1 MRQFYSFD
9 LLALVF
15 ALGCLPLM
23 WLTALPSNN
32 QWYFLCCLLVIWLLI
47 IPTKFRHYKVV
58 IAVLLLSFLWSTAYS
73 KQYLSNTIPYIDKTL
88 LVQAKVT
95 SVNTRGQFTQPAS
108 SYIKFVIIN
117 LEDHSLASTIPIL
130 VYWDQPDM
138 PMAGQIWQLK
148 LKTKVVHSYLNQGG
162 FDSQRFAISNRSLL
176 TAKVVSA
183 HLLND
188 EYNIKQKVV
197 NQALPYINLFPYRD
211 ILLALAFGDRSHLE
225 DDNRQIMLQT
235 GVAHL
240 MAISGMH
247 IAMVFMLCA
256 FICKLSLLL
265 VSQRFIYYGMPII
278 FGWLCA
284 LFYAWLT
291 GLNPPALR
299 AILALS
305 IWIYLRYQN
314 YQISSWQKIN
324 RIIAALLLFDPLM
337 ILSDSFWLSC
347 YAVLSLVFLY
357 EWLPLPKYMQRQKR
371 WYLVRLLH
379 LQLGL
384 ILLLLPIQLWVFHG
398 TSLVSLLTNL
408 IAIPTILLLTFPIIL
423 LALLFSLINCF
434 HVALGCWFIAE
445 QSLEWLFYCLN
456 QFNCGWFTI
465 AANGYLLSLSGWLV
479 IIVIRTECWRRFF
492 MTLLVILVIL
502 ITPFFKQQDFLW
514 RLDILDVGHGL
525 AVIIHNGKSA
535 IIYDTG
541 AKWETS
547 SAMQR
552 VIIPF
557 LQWHNLEVQGIIISH
572 QHNDHIGGLSELQQL
587 YPKAWVMSS
596 SFKLNNS
603 YPCIAGNSLTWQNL
617 TLQVLWPDKLVDYAQ
632 NENSCVIQVSD
643 GHFKVLLTG
652 DLERNQEYQL
662 ISRYQQKLSST
673 FLQMPHHGSGTSS
686 SYAFLNYVA
695 PDFSFAS
702 TSRYNPWK
710 LPSYKVINR
719 YEELHLP
726 YHVTAKSGQMSLFIQ
741 QNNWTLKTMR
751 AQINPRWYHDWFG
764 SLPIYE

>member
-1 MRQFYSFD
+1 M
-9 LLALVF
+9 V
-15 ALGCLPLM
+15 
-23 WLTALPSNN
+23 LPSNN
-32 QWYFLCCLLVIWLLI
+32 QWYSLAGILVIWVLI
-47 IPTKFRHYKVV
+47 VPNKFCHYRVV
-58 IAVLLLSFLWSTAYS
+58 IAVFVLSFLWSTAYS
-73 KQYLSNTIPYIDKTL
+73 KQYLTNTIPYIDKTVI
-88 LVQAKVT
+88 VQAKVT
-95 SVNTRGQFTQPAS
+95 SLNTHEQFTQS
-108 SYIKFVIIN
+108 SSYYIKFDIFNIDN
-117 LEDHSLASTIPIL
+117 YPLASTIPIS
-130 VYWDQPDM
+130 VYWEQPDM
-138 PMAGQIWQLK
+138 PMAGQDWQLK
-148 LKTKVVHSYLNQGG
+148 LKTKVVPSYLNQGG
-162 FDSQRFAISNRSLL
+162 FDSQRFSITNRNLL

-183 HLLND
+183 KLLSA

-197 NQALPYINLFPYRD
+197 NQALLYINLFSYRD
-211 ILLALAFGDRSHLE
+211 ILLALAFGDRSHI
-225 DDNRQIMLQT
+225 DNDNRHIMLQT

-247 IAMVFMLCA
+247 IVMVFMLCS
-256 FICKLSLLL
+256 FICKLALFF
-265 VSQRFIYYGMPII
+265 VSQRFIYYSIPVV
-278 FGWLCA
+278 FGWLGA
-284 LFYAWLT
+284 FFYAWLT

-299 AILALS
+299 AIVALS
-305 IWIYLRYQN
+305 VWIYLRFQN

-347 YAVLSLVFLY
+347 YAVLSLLFLY
-357 EWLPLPKYMQRQKR
+357 EWLPLPKFMQRQKR

-379 LQLGL
+379 LQFGL
-384 ILLLLPIQLWVFHG
+384 IVLLLPIQLWVFHG
-398 TSLVSLLTNL
+398 ISLVSILTNL
-408 IAIPTILLLTFPIIL
+408 IAIPIILLLTFPAIL
-423 LALLFSLINCF
+423 LALLFSLIDCF
-434 HVALGCWFIAE
+434 YIALGCWFIAE

-456 QFNCGWFTI
+456 QVNWGWFNIPT
-465 AANGYLLSLSGWLV
+465 NSFLLSLSGWLA

-492 MTLLVILVIL
+492 MTLLVILIIL
-502 ITPFFKQQDFLW
+502 VTPFFKQQDFLW

-525 AVIIHNGKSA
+525 AVVMHNGNSA

-587 YPKAWVMSS
+587 YPKAWIMSS
-596 SFKLNNS
+596 SSKLNNS
-603 YPCIAGNSLTWQNL
+603 YPCISGNSLTWQNL
-617 TLQVLWPDKLVDYAQ
+617 TLQVLWPDNLVDYAQ
-632 NENSCVIQVSD
+632 NEDSCVIQVSD

-662 ISRYQQKLSST
+662 ISRYQQKLLST

-695 PDFSFAS
+695 PNFSFAS

-710 LPSYKVINR
+710 LPAQKVIAR
-719 YEELHLP
+719 YQKLHLP
-726 YHVTAKSGQMSLFIQ
+726 YHVTAKSGQISLLIR
-741 QNNWTLKTMR
+741 QNDWSLKTMR
-751 AQINPRWYHDWFG
+751 TQITPRWYHDWFG